1 MAKVEDCPGF
11 ETFGADVKTARKAKH
26 LTRKR
31 LSGKGKYRIPVS
43 CQYRER
49 GDDPQPS
56 RCDTA
61 YQDLRPARGTL
72 LQSRSHAGGKRR
84 SETCQPQAETLP
96 GAVSTNRGGC
106 H

>member
-1 MAKVEDCPGF
+1 MFAVQVAVITNGIN
-11 ETFGADVKTARKAKH
+11 
-26 LTRKR
+26 
-31 LSGKGKYRIPVS
+31 RITVS

-49 GDDPQPS
+49 GDDPQPT
-56 RCDTA
+56 RRDTA

-72 LQSRSHAGGKRR
+72 LQSRSHAGGNRG

-96 GAVSTNRGGC
+96 RAVSTNRGGC